1 MIEAGSHAAHPRIR
15 PGAGVYRRG
24 MIKGF
29 REFLLRGNV
38 IDLAVAVVVGAA
50 FGAVV
55 AALVRDLIT
64 PVVAAIAG
72 KPDFGALAFTV
83 NGSRFAYGDLLNA
96 VITFV
101 SVAAAVYFL
110 VVVPVNAL
118 TSRRKRDAGVRP
130 CPECLTE
137 IPAKATRC
145 KACTAQV
152 APL

>member
-1 MIEAGSHAAHPRIR
+1 
-15 PGAGVYRRG
+15 

-29 REFLLRGNV
+29 KEFLLRGNV

-64 PVVAAIAG
+64 PIVAAVAG
-72 KPDFGALAFTV
+72 QPNFGRLAFTI
-83 NGSRFAYGDLLNA
+83 NGSRFAYGDFLNA
-96 VITFV
+96 LITFA
-101 SVAAAVYFL
+101 SVAAAVYLF

-118 TSRRKRDAGVRP
+118 TSMRKRDATVRP

>member
-1 MIEAGSHAAHPRIR
+1 
-15 PGAGVYRRG
+15 

-29 REFLLRGNV
+29 KEFLLRGNV

-64 PVVAAIAG
+64 PIVAAVAG
-72 KPDFGALAFTV
+72 KPNFADLAFTI
-83 NGSRFAYGDLLNA
+83 NGSRFAYGDFLNA
-96 VITFV
+96 LITFA
-101 SVAAAVYFL
+101 SVAAAVYLF

-118 TSRRKRDAGVRP
+118 TSLRKRDATVRP